1 MWLDQRLLISCYF
14 KRKQSKNK
22 SLVIMKQ
29 KFEFCNTIMT
39 NFDADKIVDSKI
51 LWDNKNNTLLSW
63 KTVNAETKIYHVLY
77 MDVQ

>member
-1 MWLDQRLLISCYF
+1 
-14 KRKQSKNK
+14 
-22 SLVIMKQ
+22 MKQ

-39 NFDADKIVDSKI
+39 NFDADKIIDSKI